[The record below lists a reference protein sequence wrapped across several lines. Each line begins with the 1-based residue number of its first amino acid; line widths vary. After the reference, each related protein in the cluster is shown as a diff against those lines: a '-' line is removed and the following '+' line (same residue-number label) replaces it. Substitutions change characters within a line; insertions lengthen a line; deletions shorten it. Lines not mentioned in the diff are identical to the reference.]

1 MLVGVDQDNG
11 VPELLRFQQLLE
23 LVTRRLQSI
32 GIVRIDNE
40 NETNSIWVV
49 VSPQWTNL
57 VLSSNIPD
65 RERHVFVVDL
75 LDVETN
81 AVKCERKEGG
91 KRDTETR
98 RERERE
104 RGTHR
109 ERERER
115 ERETERQRDRE
126 TERQRDRERQR
137 ETERDR
143 EVMVEAES
151 G

>member
-1 MLVGVDQDNG
+1 MLVGVDQERR

-40 NETNSIWVV
+40 NESNSILVV
-49 VSPQWTNL
+49 VSPLWTNL

-91 KRDTETR
+91 KRE
-98 RERERE
+98 
-104 RGTHR
+104 R

-115 ERETERQRDRE
+115 ERDRERQRE
-126 TERQRDRERQR
+126 TERDRERQR